1 MATTRILATALAAA
15 AAAIGLAACAPASRV
30 QPGAE
35 AARAALPASFAAP
48 TAGGSPAAPATPPT
62 AALSW
67 REFFAEPELAALIDA
82 ALAGNQEL
90 NILLQEIE
98 VDRNEAL
105 ARSGEYLPSVGI
117 RAGAG
122 TEKVGRYTRNGA
134 VEEQLE
140 VKPGEEF
147 PEPLDEFGV
156 AATVAWEVD
165 IWGRLRNS
173 TRAAVLRY
181 AATTEGRNFAVTRL
195 VAEIARTYYELVALD
210 KRLALIDQT
219 IAIQADALGVIRLQK
234 AAGRANEL
242 AVRRFEA
249 EVQRNQTRRFE
260 TLQQVTEAE
269 NRLNVLVGR
278 AAGDVARTA
287 REFEAPTLRAIEP
300 GSAADLLAR
309 RPDVRRAELQLA
321 AAELDVKAARARFYP
336 ALGINGAIGLESFE
350 LSSLASTPASVLY
363 GLSAELTMPLL
374 NRRALKAAF
383 STANARQLQALY
395 EYQRTLVVAWVEVAN
410 QLARIRNLEGSYAAK
425 ATQVQALGESIELA
439 NRLFR
444 SARAD
449 YLEVLL
455 TQREALESRIELV
468 EIRQQQLD
476 ARVTAFQALGGGSDA
491 PPAAP
496 PPRGG

>member
-1 MATTRILATALAAA
+1 MATIRIAATGLAAVLA
-15 AAAIGLAACAPASRV
+15 LAACAPAARL

-35 AARAALPASFAAP
+35 AARAAVPADFDGAAADTAA
-48 TAGGSPAAPATPPT
+48 TAGATDGRST
-62 AALSW
+62 ATLSW
-67 REFFAEPELAALIDA
+67 REFFAEPELARLIET

-105 ARSGEYLPSVGI
+105 ARSGEYLPSVGL

-134 VEEQLE
+134 VERQLE
-140 VKPGEEF
+140 ITPGREF

-156 AATVAWEVD
+156 AAQVTWEVD
-165 IWGRLRNS
+165 IWGRLRNA

-181 AATTEGRNFAVTRL
+181 AATTEGRNFMVTRL

-210 KRLALIDQT
+210 KRLGLVEQT
-219 IAIQADALGVIRLQK
+219 IGIQADALAVVRLQK

-260 TLQQVTEAE
+260 IRQQITEAE

-278 AAGDVARTA
+278 PVGEVGRTA
-287 REFEAPTLRAIEP
+287 RGFEADTLRAIEP
-300 GSAADLLAR
+300 GSPADLLAR

-336 ALGINGAIGLESFE
+336 ALGITGEIGIESFE
-350 LSSLASTPASVLY
+350 PGSLTSAPASVLY
-363 GLSAELTMPLL
+363 GLSADLTMPLL
-374 NRRALKAAF
+374 NRRAIKAAF
-383 STANARQLQALY
+383 NTANARQLQALY
-395 EYQRTLVVAWVEVAN
+395 EYQRALVGAYVEVAN
-410 QLARIRNLEGSYAAK
+410 QLARIRNLDSSYAAK
-425 ATQVQALGESIELA
+425 ASQVQALGESVELA

-455 TQREALESRIELV
+455 TQREALEARIELV

-476 ARVTAFQALGGGSDA
+476 ARVTAYQALGGGSDA
-491 PPAAP
+491 APAAP
-496 PPRGG
+496 AGG